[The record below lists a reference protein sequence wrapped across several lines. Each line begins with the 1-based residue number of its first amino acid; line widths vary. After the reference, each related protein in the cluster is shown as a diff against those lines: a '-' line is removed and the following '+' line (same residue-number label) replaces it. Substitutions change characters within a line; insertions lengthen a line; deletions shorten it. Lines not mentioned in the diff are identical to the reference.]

1 MIESRQSW
9 DSTFCLSDQD
19 VISELNFWK
28 QNVHS
33 LNRKKF
39 LVIKREIFPMTDERE
54 IILPVTLTQLL
65 ALTKGRLEK
74 TELILSIKSLTL
86 SS

>member
-1 MIESRQSW
+1 
-9 DSTFCLSDQD
+9 
-19 VISELNFWK
+19 
-28 QNVHS
+28 
-33 LNRKKF
+33 
-39 LVIKREIFPMTDERE
+39 MTDERE

-86 SS
+86 SSGTFMEWSSEFHNNPIYKESKLTFSY

>member
-1 MIESRQSW
+1 
-9 DSTFCLSDQD
+9 
-19 VISELNFWK
+19 
-28 QNVHS
+28 
-33 LNRKKF
+33 
-39 LVIKREIFPMTDERE
+39 MTDERE

-86 SS
+86 SSRTFMECSSEFHNNPNHKKRFTRSPN

>member
-1 MIESRQSW
+1 
-9 DSTFCLSDQD
+9 
-19 VISELNFWK
+19 
-28 QNVHS
+28 
-33 LNRKKF
+33 
-39 LVIKREIFPMTDERE
+39 MTDERE

-86 SS
+86 SSGTFMEWSSEFHNNRRKHGMMVGVHILILAVVVLMPVLYYIH